1 MKSFFA
7 VAFSI
12 LILTSCDSN
21 FVYGEDIDIHM
32 DGWHKDSVLVFK
44 TDSLTELPPIITI
57 GINIR
62 NTTDYFYRNMYLFV
76 EIQIPGQEHPIKDT
90 LNHLLMTPDGYWMEG
105 VEGASIME
113 SMAYLEDKDVELK
126 ESTAYYP
133 YAIQNPENGI
143 YQIKVKQGMRDDL
156 LKEVVSVGAR
166 IEKLVQE

>member
-1 MKSFFA
+1 MKSFLA

-12 LILTSCDSN
+12 LILTGCDSK
-21 FVYGEDIDIHM
+21 FVYGEDIDIPFE
-32 DGWHKDSVLVFK
+32 GWHKDSVLVFK
-44 TDSLTELPPIITI
+44 TDSLTELPPVITI

-90 LNHLLMTPDGYWMEG
+90 LNHLLMTPDGYWREG
-105 VEGASIME
+105 VEGAGIME
-113 SMAYLEDKDVELK
+113 SMAYLKDKDGELK

-143 YQIKVKQGMRDDL
+143 YQIKVKQGMRDEL
-156 LKEVVSVGAR
+156 LKDVVSVGAR
-166 IEKLVQE
+166 IEKFVKQ

>member
-1 MKSFFA
+1 MKSFFVSA
-7 VAFSI
+7 LLI
-12 LILTSCDSN
+12 LILTSCDSK
-21 FVYGEDIDIHM
+21 FVYGDDIDIRM

-62 NTTDYFYRNMYLFV
+62 NTTDYFYRNMYLFL
-76 EIQIPGQEHPIKDT
+76 EIQIPGKEHPIKDT
-90 LNHLLMTPDGYWMEG
+90 LNHLLMTPEGYWIEG

-133 YAIQNPENGI
+133 FAIQRPENGT
-143 YQIKVKQGMRDDL
+143 YQIKVKHGMRDDF
-156 LKEVVSVGAR
+156 LKEVVSVGVR
-166 IEKLVQE
+166 IEKLVQ